1 MEAALKAS
9 SHERLPTCI
18 SNDTDLEENTSAPR
32 TSVKRQMGE
41 QGTGLRFCPSP
52 AAPFWKR
59 HVLML
64 PKRPCARL
72 QMGMTTF
79 PYSLALRINLD
90 DGYEGLSSVRDGR
103 QELRSP

>member
-1 MEAALKAS
+1 MEAAPKAS

-18 SNDTDLEENTSAPR
+18 SNDTDLEENTSAPC

-59 HVLML
+59 HVLTF
-64 PKRPCARL
+64 PKRPFARL

-90 DGYEGLSSVRDGR
+90 DGYEGLSSVCDGR